1 MGVSAKMAT
10 VSPSGVFKKQG
21 VKEEFIKQGVVYK
34 STLFCNDQKGS
45 LKQKCKMAQRKD
57 YTQWEVLLYTAFS
70 TIRTVIPLRLDGTLL
85 VSAFSRRLINSTIP
99 CVMAALPFSIENL
112 LSQPQQSVLK
122 RQILNAWAIN
132 LALQCAAPKRA
143 SVDFSTSDSKQKF
156 ECKECGK
163 LFTAQYNLTRHLP
176 VHTGARPFQCK
187 VGFRLICCH
196 NA

>member
-1 MGVSAKMAT
+1 
-10 VSPSGVFKKQG
+10 
-21 VKEEFIKQGVVYK
+21 
-34 STLFCNDQKGS
+34 

-57 YTQWEVLLYTAFS
+57 YTQWEVLLYAAFS

-85 VSAFSRRLINSTIP
+85 VSAFSRRLINSTLP

-132 LALQCAAPKRA
+132 LALQCAAPKT
-143 SVDFSTSDSKQKF
+143 TSDSKQKF

-187 VGFRLICCH
+187 VGFRLILYH
-196 NA
+196 ND